1 MREIKEFEVNKHLSE
16 IFKAVDGGK
25 GLTIKK
31 EASLSS
37 TYRQPLPAKNR
48 IKHGRAAA
56 NELAKIKKTVKNGL
70 ER

>member
-37 TYRQPLPAKNR
+37 TYRQPIAC
-48 IKHGRAAA
+48 
-56 NELAKIKKTVKNGL
+56 KKQN
-70 ER
+70 